1 VDDCRRRVEAAAARR
16 GVPRLRLLVA
26 KPGLDGHSNAAEQ
39 VAVRAR
45 DCGFEVVYQ
54 GIRLS
59 PAEIARAAVDE
70 DVHAVALSILSGAH
84 RLLVPEVLACLR
96 AEGLDPGRVPVV
108 VGGVIPADDAAVL
121 RTQGVARVFTAVD
134 TDLTEAVGAI
144 ADLL

>member
-1 VDDCRRRVEAAAARR
+1 
-16 GVPRLRLLVA
+16 VA

-59 PAEIARAAVDE
+59 PAEIARAAADE

-84 RLLVPEVLACLR
+84 LLLVPEVLGCLR
-96 AEGLDPGRVPVV
+96 AEGIDPGRVPVV
-108 VGGVIPADDAAVL
+108 VGGVIPADDAATL
-121 RTQGVARVFTAVD
+121 RAQGVARVFTAMD
-134 TDLTEAVGAI
+134 TDLTDAVGAI